1 MPAPF
6 KGTGTAFYLS
16 LTGSLI
22 NIGAGIPIVVFPGLL
37 LSAENKKHPAITMM
51 LPTACIQFMTSPKK
65 IKAKMA
71 VKIGLKFRNRPEVL
85 GPSWLTPMFQ
95 RTMHRTV
102 EIRPVYRM
110 DKRNE
115 ALTSLTVKSAV
126 LNGKS
131 TRRPNI
137 PEYKMDIIGV
147 TKDMAHLLQTE

>member
-6 KGTGTAFYLS
+6 KGTGAAFYLS
-16 LTGSLI
+16 LTGLFK
-22 NIGAGIPIVVFPGLL
+22 NTGAGILIVVIPGLL
-37 LSAENKKHPAITMM
+37 LSAENKKQPAMTMM

-95 RTMHRTV
+95 STMHRTV
-102 EIRPVYRM
+102 EIRPVYKM

-115 ALTSLTVKSAV
+115 ALTSVTVKPAV

-131 TRRPNI
+131 TRRPNM
-137 PEYKMDIIGV
+137 PEYKMDIMGV